1 MPLSLM
7 RDASEG
13 KGYSSAV
20 GLQGVWQGGYMDEN
34 EAVYCPVCPVESP
47 PDPPFKQAFS
57 ALYSKSSNCIIFQAP
72 CLCLT
77 VRLAPLIKLMEK

>member
-1 MPLSLM
+1 MGEEM
-7 RDASEG
+7 VV
-13 KGYSSAV
+13 YSPGCA
-20 GLQGVWQGGYMDEN
+20 
-34 EAVYCPVCPVESP
+34 VESP

-77 VRLAPLIKLMEK
+77 LRLAPLIKLMEK